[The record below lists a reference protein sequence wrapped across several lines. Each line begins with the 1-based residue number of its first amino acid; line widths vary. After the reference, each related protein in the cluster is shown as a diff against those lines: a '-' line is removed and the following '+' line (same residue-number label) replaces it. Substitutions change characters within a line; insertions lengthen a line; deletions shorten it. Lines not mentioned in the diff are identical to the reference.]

1 MLCSSNANCWEEFFK
16 NGVGSWQSDSSWC
29 SHLFPTFCHLS
40 YGWDSAA
47 GHALIA
53 HRDSGKA
60 MRPKNWGK
68 TGTAMYKWCWH
79 FNMWPS
85 PSKNQLAHDS
95 CSLPDFFSGLETH
108 PCSLSSLTHVAE
120 MLVPCF
126 ARRDLQRK
134 EKQKRDEQERKKI
147 EEFLGCTGLGCVG
160 LDWQSVEEGVYRLLF
175 WLGYVDFCIMVTCN
189 LGIC

>member
-1 MLCSSNANCWEEFFK
+1 
-16 NGVGSWQSDSSWC
+16 
-29 SHLFPTFCHLS
+29 
-40 YGWDSAA
+40 
-47 GHALIA
+47 
-53 HRDSGKA
+53 
-60 MRPKNWGK
+60 
-68 TGTAMYKWCWH
+68 
-79 FNMWPS
+79 
-85 PSKNQLAHDS
+85 
-95 CSLPDFFSGLETH
+95 
-108 PCSLSSLTHVAE
+108 LTHVAE